1 MKKFTLLGAIAAVGV
16 LAVTSCGG
24 NKEINDDTLPGVR
37 VGLHLNLGA
46 GAGYSAYNQGFMVE
60 EGVNFTAVTGDGPS
74 LATQVIAGQID
85 VSFMGGG
92 VAWNYFTED
101 SKVKIVALDNL
112 TDDDRLIAKL
122 DGKGK
127 DLTINSTL
135 EEIGA
140 ALKGSTVAFDQTATP
155 ASFWTSLVNAVN
167 AKLEEGQR
175 IWYQSGEDRLPNN
188 LTDADYVAAN
198 QVTIVNATNVNISTS
213 AQTADWDF
221 VIAFAPV
228 ATQLEENTK
237 VFKTVCKTSTHM
249 SDSYA
254 PSTWAVNTDWLAKNE
269 ETFKKFMKALVRGMN
284 FRHDN
289 PAETCK
295 DIESVTVG
303 QVAASSL
310 NTDIAVWLNAE
321 QQLEL
326 DEKGDMMK
334 YVENIRNGQLAG
346 NNASKI
352 SKEAK
357 DVVDFS
363 YLLEACEDLA

>member
-1 MKKFTLLGAIAAVGV
+1 MKKFTLLGAVAAVGV

-60 EGVNFTAVTGDGPS
+60 EGVNFTAVTGEGPS

-155 ASFWTSLVNAVN
+155 ASFWTSLVNAIN
-167 AKLEEGQR
+167 AKLDEGER

-188 LTDADYVAAN
+188 LTNADYVAAN
-198 QVTIVNATNVNISTS
+198 QVNIVNATNVNISTS

-269 ETFKKFMKALVRGMN
+269 ETFKKFMRALVRGMN

-321 QQLEL
+321 QQLDL
-326 DEKGDMMK
+326 DKTGNMMK

-346 NNASKI
+346 GNASKI